1 MQKVIF
7 MFSVR
12 FINIASKCFFFSDRK
27 CFSYDHVCTWRQ
39 RYPFIAEELINH
51 PCKSSIRYTA
61 KKSRIIR
68 QQFISCQCNM
78 ILVFTI
84 TSKYIYLFLIVS
96 QVIGQQFFPNLLSP
110 SSWRYLT
117 FRFIAICRHL

>member
-27 CFSYDHVCTWRQ
+27 CFSYGHVCTCRQ
-39 RYPFIAEELINH
+39 RYPFIAEELISH

-68 QQFISCQCNM
+68 QFISCQCNM
-78 ILVFTI
+78 ILIFTI
-84 TSKYIYLFLIVS
+84 TSKYIYLFLIIS
-96 QVIGQQFFPNLLSP
+96 QVIGQQFFPNLFSP
-110 SSWRYLT
+110 SSWRYLALL
-117 FRFIAICRHL
+117 FVL

>member
-12 FINIASKCFFFSDRK
+12 FINIASKSFFLSDRK
-27 CFSYDHVCTWRQ
+27 CFSYGHVCTCRHK
-39 RYPFIAEELINH
+39 YPFIAEELINL

-78 ILVFTI
+78 ILVFTV
-84 TSKYIYLFLIVS
+84 TFKYIYLFLIIS
-96 QVIGQQFFPNLLSP
+96 QVIRQQFFPNLFFP
-110 SSWRYLT
+110 SSWRYLALL
-117 FRFIAICRHL
+117 FVL